1 MTAFED
7 IARGK
12 RAAALLEDPLFREAC
27 GQIEKALTA
36 SWRASGAAEAGR
48 REELWRELAA
58 LDRVESYLR
67 EVVQTGRFARGPS
80 GGVVGGNGQGQDRK

>member
-7 IARGK
+7 IVRAK

-36 SWRASGAAEAGR
+36 SWKSEASAER

-67 EVVQTGRFARGPS
+67 EVVQTGRFARATS
-80 GGVVGGNGQGQDRK
+80 GRVVGGNCQGQGRE